1 MNRDKILLKSRAKQN
16 AKKIIIKDH
25 FDSVNYLVFRV
36 VKETYAIENKW
47 IKEVVRVGSFTT
59 IPGTPDFVVGVAN
72 IRGIIY
78 SAVNINRFLSSKE
91 YGLSELNKLIIISNG
106 DIEFGIVADE
116 ILGFSEKLISAIS
129 DVPDNYNSLYK
140 EFISG
145 ICDSGALILNGKA
158 LTENK
163 KIIIE

>member
-91 YGLSELNKLIIISNG
+91 YGLS
-106 DIEFGIVADE
+106 DE
-116 ILGFSEKLISAIS
+116 CFLR
-129 DVPDNYNSLYK
+129 
-140 EFISG
+140 
-145 ICDSGALILNGKA
+145 
-158 LTENK
+158 
-163 KIIIE
+163 